1 VVLLEAGKDTQAS
14 LGGCSPANA
23 ASTRCPYVRSTNLSI
38 FDVPLGW
45 LEIITRPAFRAAF
58 EWNLTAA
65 LPNTSLPTLARAV
78 GGCGVH
84 NAMIYMRGTPMDFQP
99 GSKWDAHGWG
109 WSSVLPFYRKSEN
122 NTDFPASPFH
132 STRGAVQISRV
143 APEDKAKAS
152 VLFQAAAI
160 ASGKAIYNPDFN
172 GQERAG
178 VGPYQFLIRNGV
190 RDSTAAAYLGRASES
205 GKHSTLN
212 GHLEVIPEAIVSR
225 ILFEGTRAVG
235 AAYVDASGVERTMWA
250 NKDVIV
256 SAGAVGTPALLL
268 RSGIGGYATLREA
281 GVPEDRLV
289 SDLPS
294 VGENLMDGVF
304 IIAQFALPPDDSDSD
319 SNTDDSWERC
329 SPFTT
334 KPTSVFCAL
343 AEELYRNDSDRHGA
357 YSMPGL
363 STGLFMQSPFAKSNS
378 NNGVSAASVSADVQV
393 TFHPW
398 DKFARNWTQH
408 KPTPPQQRSSQ
419 RIVTLE
425 ISNNHARS
433 LGRVRLATGDGW
445 NVETPPVVDS
455 PYLKDLSDADALMWA
470 MREVRGIMARLNAS
484 ELLPGAAV
492 VTDAA
497 LLEYIKC
504 GSPEFRPAGEDS
516 CDTSNLAVLHLGGTA
531 QLGEVVNGTNCRVF
545 NTTGLRVA
553 DASVMPSLPSGNTHA
568 TTMMIGERCAQ
579 MMLDEYA

>member
-1 VVLLEAGKDTQAS
+1 MLSLLLSLLLAAGVHATLAPPASPPHPDFLVIGAGSAGSVVAGQLSAAGHTVVLLEAGKDTQAS

-23 ASTRCPYVRSTNLSI
+23 ASTRCPYVVGATNLSI

-109 WSSVLPFYRKSEN
+109 WKSVLPFYRKSEN

-160 ASGKAIYNPDFN
+160 ASGKAIYNADFN

-205 GKHSTLN
+205 GKHN

-235 AAYVDASGVERTMWA
+235 AAYVDAGGVERTVRA

-304 IIAQFALPPDDSDSD
+304 IIAQFALPPDSDSDSD
-319 SNTDDSWERC
+319 SDDSWERC

-378 NNGVSAASVSADVQV
+378 NNSVSAASVSADVQV

-398 DKFARNWTQH
+398 
-408 KPTPPQQRSSQ
+408 
-419 RIVTLE
+419 
-425 ISNNHARS
+425 
-433 LGRVRLATGDGW
+433 VRAIL
-445 NVETPPVVDS
+445 
-455 PYLKDLSDADALMWA
+455 Y
-470 MREVRGIMARLNAS
+470 
-484 ELLPGAAV
+484 ELYYGC
-492 VTDAA
+492 
-497 LLEYIKC
+497 YI
-504 GSPEFRPAGEDS
+504 
-516 CDTSNLAVLHLGGTA
+516 L
-531 QLGEVVNGTNCRVF
+531 
-545 NTTGLRVA
+545 
-553 DASVMPSLPSGNTHA
+553 
-568 TTMMIGERCAQ
+568 
-579 MMLDEYA
+579 